1 MHVPLQTQLLSFA
14 GALLILVGY
23 LGHQMKWLDARR
35 PFYNAVN
42 TAGAA
47 ILAYIA
53 LRPLQVGFAIMEV
66 TWTITSVVALVAA
79 IRANGREQS
88 DGPS

>member
-1 MHVPLQTQLLSFA
+1 MQISLATQVLSFT
-14 GALLILVGY
+14 GAMLILVGY

-42 TAGAA
+42 TVGAA

-53 LRPLQVGFAIMEV
+53 IRPLQVGFAIMEV
-66 TWTITSVVALVAA
+66 TWTIVSIAAFIGA
-79 IRANGREQS
+79 IRGNRREQAH
-88 DGPS
+88 

>member
-1 MHVPLQTQLLSFA
+1 MHLSFETQLLSFA

-42 TAGAA
+42 VAGAA

-53 LRPLQVGFAIMEV
+53 LRPLQIGFAIMEV

-79 IRANGREQS
+79 LRGNGRDS
-88 DGPS
+88 AH

>member
-1 MHVPLQTQLLSFA
+1 MHVSLQTQLLSFA

-66 TWTITSVVALVAA
+66 TWTLTSVIALVAA
-79 IRANGREQS
+79 LRANGNGR
-88 DGPS
+88 DRAH

>member
-1 MHVPLQTQLLSFA
+1 MHISLETQLLSFA

-42 TAGAA
+42 VAG
-47 ILAYIA
+47 
-53 LRPLQVGFAIMEV
+53 
-66 TWTITSVVALVAA
+66 AA
-79 IRANGREQS
+79 IRANGGDQ
-88 DGPS
+88 P

>member
-1 MHVPLQTQLLSFA
+1 MHISLQTQVLSFT

-23 LGHQMKWLDARR
+23 VGHQMRWIDPRR
-35 PFYNAVN
+35 PFYNVVN
-42 TAGAA
+42 VLGAA

-79 IRANGREQS
+79 FRNNGNVRDRAH
-88 DGPS
+88 

>member
-1 MHVPLQTQLLSFA
+1 MQISLATQLLSFT
-14 GALLILVGY
+14 GAMLILVGY

-42 TAGAA
+42 TVGAA

-53 LRPLQVGFAIMEV
+53 IHPLQVGFAIMEV
-66 TWTITSVVALVAA
+66 TWTIVSIAA
-79 IRANGREQS
+79 FVSAVRGNRREQAH
-88 DGPS
+88 

>member
-1 MHVPLQTQLLSFA
+1 MHVVLQTQLLSFA
-14 GALLILVGY
+14 GAILILVGY

-79 IRANGREQS
+79 LRANGNGR
-88 DGPS
+88 GRAL